1 MVSNSKSEEAKMAGK
16 TVDMLA
22 WEMAKLQVEV
32 GASWS
37 AIAQQAVRNKVMLL
51 AQDEDPLEQ
60 GRR

>member
-1 MVSNSKSEEAKMAGK
+1 MAGK